1 MVWGSS
7 GVRPLYDDAIAHAS
21 AFTRDCVPGFDDA
34 GGQAPAFSVFG
45 GKIRTYS
52 RLAEHAIENIMHHFP
67 GLRKAWTGHAVR
79 PGDAVPEA
87 ELGAF
92 PGQFLRQAPFLP
104 AETVRRLAQASGTEA
119 RALVGGSSALAGLG
133 EAFNGGLTAAEVDC
147 LDRAEWARTAEDVL
161 WRRSK
166 LVLRTTPE
174 GAVRRAA
181 SVAPKAEA
189 P

>member
-79 PGDAVPEA
+79 PGDAS
-87 ELGAF
+87 
-92 PGQFLRQAPFLP
+92 QRQS
-104 AETVRRLAQASGTEA
+104 SGPSQ
-119 RALVGGSSALAGLG
+119 GSSSVRLRSSRPRPCGAWRRPLGPKHARSLVAPALS
-133 EAFNGGLTAAEVDC
+133 
-147 LDRAEWARTAEDVL
+147 
-161 WRRSK
+161 RRSK
-166 LVLRTTPE
+166 LGLRTTPE
-174 GAVRRAA
+174 GAERRAA

-189 P
+189 A